1 MKVGDVVQSTFRFK
15 GRDGALGIV
24 LAIKEVPAG
33 AHWRRKA
40 GVLARVLYPKT
51 QKTGWVNSVDMRV
64 ISASR

>member
-1 MKVGDVVQSTFRFK
+1 MKVGDVVQSTLRFR

-24 LAIKEVPAG
+24 LSIKEVPANS
-33 AHWRRKA
+33 HRKS
-40 GVLARVLYPKT
+40 GVLARVFCPKT

>member
-1 MKVGDVVQSTFRFK
+1 MKVGDVVQSTLRFR

-24 LAIKEVPAG
+24 LSIKEVPA
-33 AHWRRKA
+33 HSHRKS
-40 GVLARVLYPKT
+40 GVLARVFYPKT

>member
-1 MKVGDVVQSTFRFK
+1 MMKVGDVVQSTLRFR

-24 LAIKEVPAG
+24 LSIKEVPANS
-33 AHWRRKA
+33 HRKS
-40 GVLARVLYPKT
+40 GVLARVFYPKT

>member
-1 MKVGDVVQSTFRFK
+1 MKVGDVVQSTLRFR

-24 LAIKEVPAG
+24 LSIKEVPANS
-33 AHWRRKA
+33 HRKS
-40 GVLARVLYPKT
+40 GVLARVFYPKT